1 MRNDILIFLSDVN
14 NVSKRREEKNK
25 RNLERYH
32 ANKKP
37 FSDNPGKK
45 ALNGMNEGLRK

>member
-1 MRNDILIFLSDVN
+1 MRDTILIFLFDIN

-32 ANKKP
+32 ANKKE

-45 ALNGMNEGLRK
+45 RLGGMNDNLRK